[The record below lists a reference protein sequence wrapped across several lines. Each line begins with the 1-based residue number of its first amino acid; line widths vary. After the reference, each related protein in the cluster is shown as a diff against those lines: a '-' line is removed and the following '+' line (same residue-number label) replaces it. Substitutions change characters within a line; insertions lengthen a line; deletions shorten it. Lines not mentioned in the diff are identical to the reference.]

1 MPSDSTVDAMG
12 QTATLINTQGPVTVV
27 LALFIIIFLLASYY
41 IISQNKNY
49 QKSNDENMQKLI
61 DIIID
66 QNNRINETKIQ
77 EKTKE
82 RLYEEKNLMNIFF
95 RMSNRFKED
104 CKETL
109 DAMNADRVSIYA
121 FHNGSQSTHGLPFV
135 KFSCVCEYIVKGSG
149 SRSKMKAHNNVPLNL
164 LDDVMN
170 SLWKNGHYEVNAED
184 LEEENNL
191 INKLLM
197 QDSSKTCIFYAIYDI
212 ENTIIGFILGEF
224 SEKSFAP
231 EEIKEKKKYLRYLA
245 DKISPIME
253 FSHYQKDKEKVGD

>member
-1 MPSDSTVDAMG
+1 MPTDNAVDAMS

-27 LALFIIIFLLASYY
+27 LALFIIIFLIVSYY
-41 IISQNKNY
+41 IVSQNKSY
-49 QKSNDENMQKLI
+49 QNASNENMQKLI
-61 DIIID
+61 DVIIE
-66 QNNRINETKIQ
+66 QNNRINDSNKK
-77 EKTKE
+77 EKAKE
-82 RLYEEKNLMNIFF
+82 KLYDERNLMNIFF

-135 KFSCVCEYIVKGSG
+135 KFSCVCEHIAKGSG
-149 SRSKMKAHNNVPLNL
+149 SRSKMKAHNNIPLNL

-170 SLWKNGHYEVNAED
+170 ALWKNGHYEVNAD
-184 LEEENNL
+184 ALEEENNL

-197 QDSSKTCIFYAIYDI
+197 QDSNKTCIFYAIYDV

-224 SEKSFAP
+224 SEKSFTQ
-231 EEIKEKKKYLRYLA
+231 EEIKEKKKYLRFLA

-253 FSHYQKDKEKVGD
+253 FSHYQKEKEKVGE